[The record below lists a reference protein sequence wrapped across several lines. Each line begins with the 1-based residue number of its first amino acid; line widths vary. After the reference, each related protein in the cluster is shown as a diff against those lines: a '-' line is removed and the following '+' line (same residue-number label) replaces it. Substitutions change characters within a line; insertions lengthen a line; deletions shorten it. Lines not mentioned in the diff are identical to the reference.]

1 MRALSLPGARA
12 ERRARR
18 HYRLRGY
25 RILGANI
32 RLAGVEVDLLCRRR
46 GTAVFC
52 EVKEK
57 TGEDYG
63 DPLEMVDER
72 KQARLRRAA
81 EAWLAQDPVADVIV
95 RFDVV
100 AVRGRELERIEDAF

>member
-1 MRALSLPGARA
+1 VRALSLPGAAA

-57 TGEDYG
+57 SGDDFG

-81 EAWLAQDPVADVIV
+81 EAWLAQEPGLDLTV

-100 AVRGRELERIEDAF
+100 AVRGGELERIEDAF

>member
-1 MRALSLPGARA
+1 MRDIGLPGARA

-25 RILGANI
+25 RILGSNI

-46 GTAVFC
+46 DTVVFC

-57 TGEDYG
+57 TGESFG

-81 EAWLAQDPVADVIV
+81 EAWLAQAPEADPVV

-100 AVRGRELERIEDAF
+100 AVRQGKIERVENAF

>member
-1 MRALSLPGARA
+1 VRAIGLPGARA

-46 GTAVFC
+46 GVVVFC

-57 TGEDYG
+57 TGEGYG

-72 KQARLRRAA
+72 KQRRLRRAA
-81 EAWLAQDPVADVIV
+81 EAWLAAQSLQEQIV

-100 AVRGRELERIEDAF
+100 ALRGGGLERIENAF

>member
-1 MRALSLPGARA
+1 MRSIALPGARA

-25 RILGANI
+25 RILGSNI

-46 GTAVFC
+46 GVAVFC

-57 TGEDYG
+57 TQDCFG

-81 EAWLAQDPVADVIV
+81 EAWLAQAPEPDLAV

-100 AVRGRELERIEDAF
+100 AVRQGKLERLENAF

>member
-1 MRALSLPGARA
+1 VRDAGLPGAAA

-25 RILGANI
+25 RILGENV
-32 RLAGVEVDLLCRRR
+32 RLGGVEVDLLCRRR
-46 GTAVFC
+46 GIVVFC

-57 TGEDYG
+57 TGESYG

-72 KQARLRRAA
+72 KQSRLRRAA
-81 EAWLAQDPVADVIV
+81 EVWLAEQPVHDQIV

-100 AVRGRELERIEDAF
+100 AVRGGELERVENAF

>member
-1 MRALSLPGARA
+1 MRPIELPGARA

-25 RILGANI
+25 RILGANL
-32 RLAGVEVDLLCRRR
+32 RLAGVEVDLLCLRR
-46 GTAVFC
+46 GVAVFC

-57 TGEDYG
+57 TGESFG

-81 EAWLAQDPVADVIV
+81 EAWLAQAPTPDLAV

-100 AVRGRELERIEDAF
+100 ALRSGRLERLENAF

>member
-1 MRALSLPGARA
+1 VRKLSLPGARA

-25 RILGANI
+25 RILGSNI

-46 GTAVFC
+46 GIAVFC

-57 TGEDYG
+57 TGENYG

-72 KQARLRRAA
+72 KQARL
-81 EAWLAQDPVADVIV
+81 LARPRPGSPRSPHTSRSCAST
-95 RFDVV
+95 
-100 AVRGRELERIEDAF
+100 

>member
-1 MRALSLPGARA
+1 MRAIGLPGARA

-25 RILGANI
+25 RILGSNI

-46 GTAVFC
+46 GVVVFC

-57 TGEDYG
+57 TTESYG

-81 EAWLAQDPVADVIV
+81 EAWLAAQPAHDQVL
-95 RFDVV
+95 RFDVI
-100 AVRGRELERIEDAF
+100 AVRQSGLERLENAF

>member
-1 MRALSLPGARA
+1 MRSLALPGARA

-25 RILGANI
+25 RILGSNI

-46 GTAVFC
+46 GTLVFC

-57 TGEDYG
+57 TGGCFG

-81 EAWLAQDPVADVIV
+81 EAWLAQAPETDLIV

-100 AVRGRELERIEDAF
+100 AVRGKALERIENAF

>member
-1 MRALSLPGARA
+1 VRAIGLPGARA

-25 RILGANI
+25 RILGSNI
-32 RLAGVEVDLLCRRR
+32 RLAGVEVDLLCGRC
-46 GTAVFC
+46 GTVVFC

-57 TGEDYG
+57 TGESYG

-81 EAWLAQDPVADVIV
+81 EAWLAAQPSHEQIV
-95 RFDVV
+95 RFDVI
-100 AVRGRELERIEDAF
+100 AVRGRALERVENAF

>member
-1 MRALSLPGARA
+1 MRAIALPGARA

-25 RILGANI
+25 RILGSNI

-46 GTAVFC
+46 GTVVFC

-57 TGEDYG
+57 TGDCFG

-81 EAWLAQDPVADVIV
+81 EAWLAQAPEPDQIV

-100 AVRGRELERIEDAF
+100 AVRGKALERIENAF

>member
-1 MRALSLPGARA
+1 MRSLALPGARA

-25 RILGANI
+25 RILGSNV

-46 GTAVFC
+46 GTVVFC

-57 TGEDYG
+57 LGKGYG

-72 KQARLRRAA
+72 KQRRLHRAA
-81 EAWLAQDPVADVIV
+81 EAWLARATEPNLDV

-100 AVRGRELERIEDAF
+100 AVRQGKLERLENAF

>member
-1 MRALSLPGARA
+1 VRAIGLPGARA

-25 RILGANI
+25 RILGSNI
-32 RLAGVEVDLLCRRR
+32 RLAGVEVDLLCSRR
-46 GTAVFC
+46 GVAVFC

-57 TGEDYG
+57 TGDCFG

-81 EAWLAQDPVADVIV
+81 EAWLAQEPETDLAV

-100 AVRGRELERIEDAF
+100 AVRRGRLERVENAF

>member
-1 MRALSLPGARA
+1 MRAIALPGARA

-25 RILGANI
+25 RILGSNI

-46 GTAVFC
+46 GVVVFC

-57 TGEDYG
+57 SGERYG

-72 KQARLRRAA
+72 KQSRLRRAA
-81 EAWLAQDPVADVIV
+81 EVWLAEQPVHDQIV

-100 AVRGRELERIEDAF
+100 AVRGGELERVENAF

>member
-1 MRALSLPGARA
+1 MRAARLPGAAA

-25 RILGANI
+25 RILGANV

-46 GTAVFC
+46 GTVVFC

-57 TGEDYG
+57 TGEGYG

-72 KQARLRRAA
+72 KQSRLRRAA
-81 EAWLAQDPVADVIV
+81 EAWLAQQPVHDQVL

-100 AVRGRELERIEDAF
+100 AVRGGELERVENAF

>member
-1 MRALSLPGARA
+1 VRAIELPGARA

-25 RILGANI
+25 RILGSNI
-32 RLAGVEVDLLCRRR
+32 RLAGVEVDLLCGRR
-46 GTAVFC
+46 GTVVFC

-57 TGEDYG
+57 AGENFG

-72 KQARLRRAA
+72 KQRRLRRAA
-81 EAWLAQDPVADVIV
+81 EAWLAERPEADPVV

-100 AVRGRELERIEDAF
+100 AVRRGKLERIENAF